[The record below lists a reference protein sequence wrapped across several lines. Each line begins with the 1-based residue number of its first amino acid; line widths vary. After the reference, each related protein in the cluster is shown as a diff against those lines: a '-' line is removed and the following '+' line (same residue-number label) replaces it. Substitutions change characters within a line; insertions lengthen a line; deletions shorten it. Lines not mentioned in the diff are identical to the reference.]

1 MKNRMLIC
9 MAVAGGLL
17 TSCGAYRK
25 YRPVS
30 SVPDNLYGVE
40 ITQTDTASIA
50 SMDWKTLFNDPCLQ
64 SEAASTTSSPE

>member
-9 MAVAGGLL
+9 MAIAGGLL

-40 ITQTDTASIA
+40 TVSYTHLRAHETG
-50 SMDWKTLFNDPCLQ
+50 T
-64 SEAASTTSSPE
+64 